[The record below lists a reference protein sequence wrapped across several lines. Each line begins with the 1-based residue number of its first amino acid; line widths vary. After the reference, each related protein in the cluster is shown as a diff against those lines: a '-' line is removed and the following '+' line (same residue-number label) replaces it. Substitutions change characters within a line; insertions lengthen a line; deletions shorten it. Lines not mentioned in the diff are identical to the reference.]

1 MSVAGPL
8 TKYRMFPIETLTTR
22 GCGIFS
28 ILEMFL
34 NVLLEVSLVG
44 VGRVAD
50 RADVAAIVRAEG

>member
-1 MSVAGPL
+1 
-8 TKYRMFPIETLTTR
+8 MFPIETLTTR